1 MMQDGSENMKTDV
14 SVSPPI
20 FRAADHLA
28 KKLGLSLTE
37 LYTIALTSYMAKYQE
52 NITET
57 LDLIY
62 EHEPSAIEPALANA
76 QALSLGEEESW

>member
-1 MMQDGSENMKTDV
+1 MQHTSENIKTDV
-14 SVSPPI
+14 SVSLPI

-28 KKLGLSLTE
+28 KKLGMSLTE
-37 LYTIALTSYMAKYQE
+37 LYTLALTSYMAKYQE

-57 LDLIY
+57 FDHLY

-76 QALSLGEEESW
+76 QAVSLGEESW

>member
-1 MMQDGSENMKTDV
+1 MMQHTSENIKTHV

-20 FRAADHLA
+20 FKAADHLA

-37 LYTIALTSYMAKYQE
+37 LYTLALTSYMAKYQE

-57 LDLIY
+57 LDRVY
-62 EHEPSAIEPALANA
+62 EHEPSAIEPTLANA
-76 QALSLGEEESW
+76 QTLSLGEEPW